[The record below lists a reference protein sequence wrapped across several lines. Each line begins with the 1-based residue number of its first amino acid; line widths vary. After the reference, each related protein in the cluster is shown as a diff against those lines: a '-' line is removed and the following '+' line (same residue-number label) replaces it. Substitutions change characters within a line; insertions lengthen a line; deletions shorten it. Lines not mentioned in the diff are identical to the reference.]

1 MSPDPAPRPGVRL
14 RRATVHVVRAER
26 PGFAELEVDVEG
38 EPGVAVAYTDLV
50 GPVRAGDELIV
61 NTTAI
66 ALGLGTGGFHLVVA
80 VRDGE
85 PLELGHA
92 GRVMKAR
99 YTPLQAAVRTVEE
112 TDRDA
117 LEGSGGLGGAP
128 VVCAPLHSMIAPI
141 VAGARA
147 AGARSVA
154 YVMTDG
160 AALPG
165 VLSNLV
171 PTLRGAGLLGAFVTC
186 GQAFGGQLEA
196 VTIWTGLL
204 AAVRLAG
211 ADVVVVADGPGNL
224 GTETTWGVSALANGH
239 ALNAARTLGGRPVA
253 ALRVSFADARERHRG
268 VSHHSLTILRDV
280 CVAEANVAVPVL
292 QDPQR
297 DRVWDDLRGERL
309 EERHQLVEVD
319 GRPALA
325 ELERAGVAVESMGR
339 TPADDPAFF
348 LSAGAAGV
356 LAARMAA
363 QGTRWREA
371 AEDARLA
378 RGSADERG
386 Q

>member
-14 RRATVHVVRAER
+14 RGATVRGVRAER
-26 PGFAELEVDVEG
+26 PGYAELEVDVEG
-38 EPGVAVAYTDLV
+38 EPGSAVAFTDLV
-50 GPVRAGDELIV
+50 GPVHEGDEVVV
-61 NTTAI
+61 NTTAV

-80 VRDGE
+80 VRDAE
-85 PLELGHA
+85 PLDLGHA

-112 TDRDA
+112 TEREV
-117 LEGSGGLGGAP
+117 LEGSGGLGGTP

-141 VAGARA
+141 AAGARA

-165 VLSNLV
+165 ALSNLV
-171 PTLRGAGLLGAFVTC
+171 PTLRGAGLLDGFVTS
-186 GQAFGGQLEA
+186 GQAFGGELEA

-204 AAVRLAG
+204 AAVHVAG

-224 GTETTWGVSALANGH
+224 GTETTWGVSALSSGH
-239 ALNAARTLGGRPVA
+239 AMNAAETLGGRPVA

-268 VSHHSLTILRDV
+268 VSHHTLTILRDV
-280 CVAEANVAVPVL
+280 CAVEASVAVPAL
-292 QDPQR
+292 DGPER
-297 DRVWDDLRGERL
+297 DRIWDALRRERL
-309 EERHQLVEVD
+309 EERHHLVEVD

-325 ELERAGVAVESMGR
+325 ALELAGLAVESMGR
-339 TPADDPAFF
+339 TVADDPTFF
-348 LSAGAAGV
+348 LAAGAAGV

-363 QGTRWREA
+363 HGRRWRDA
-371 AEDARLA
+371 AEDAS
-378 RGSADERG
+378 GSPWRDRPRA
-386 Q
+386 